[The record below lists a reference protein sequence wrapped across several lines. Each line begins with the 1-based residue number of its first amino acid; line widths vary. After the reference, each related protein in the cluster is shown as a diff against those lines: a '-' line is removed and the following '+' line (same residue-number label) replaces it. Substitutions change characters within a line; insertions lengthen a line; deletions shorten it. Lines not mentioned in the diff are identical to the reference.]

1 VIHLFERECS
11 IQRRHQKVIEEA
23 PSSVLDENIRAEM
36 GRCAVEIAKA
46 CNYWGAGTV
55 EFLLDENKNFYF
67 LEMNTRLQVEHPVT
81 EMITG
86 LDLVKEM
93 INISRGEKLSIRQ
106 EDLKINGHAIEARVY
121 AEDASNN
128 FMPDIGRILR
138 YRIPQGPG
146 VRVDDGL
153 QEGMEIPVYYD
164 PMIAKLV
171 VHGSTRAEALE
182 RMTRAIDE
190 YVITGVK
197 TTLPFCKFV
206 MQNDAFRTGNF
217 DTHFVSNYYTS
228 RDEKPVDSPELL
240 SWIAAKAFSE
250 IEGRKDAVNTN
261 FNTKIQS
268 NWRKNR
274 LMTE

>member
-1 VIHLFERECS
+1 
-11 IQRRHQKVIEEA
+11 
-23 PSSVLDENIRAEM
+23 
-36 GRCAVEIAKA
+36 
-46 CNYWGAGTV
+46 
-55 EFLLDENKNFYF
+55 
-67 LEMNTRLQVEHPVT
+67 
-81 EMITG
+81 
-86 LDLVKEM
+86 
-93 INISRGEKLSIRQ
+93 
-106 EDLKINGHAIEARVY
+106 
-121 AEDASNN
+121 
-128 FMPDIGRILR
+128 
-138 YRIPQGPG
+138 
-146 VRVDDGL
+146 VDDGL

-206 MQNDAFRTGNF
+206 MQHEAFRTGNF